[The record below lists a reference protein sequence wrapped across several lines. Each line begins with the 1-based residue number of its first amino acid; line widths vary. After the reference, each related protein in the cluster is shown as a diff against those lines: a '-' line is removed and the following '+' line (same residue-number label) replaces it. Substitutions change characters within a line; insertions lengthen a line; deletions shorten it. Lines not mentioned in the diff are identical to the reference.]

1 MNHSLLNTFV
11 LQKSVACIESANCR
25 IKIESLHEFG
35 LLCHPTKEMI
45 SPDAIAGV
53 IEETPEVNSN

>member
-1 MNHSLLNTFV
+1 MP
-11 LQKSVACIESANCR
+11 ASANCQ

-35 LLCHPTKEMI
+35 LLCPPNKALAAF

-53 IEETPEVNSN
+53 IEETLEGNSNYVA